1 MAPVTSSQNPYE
13 RQIENR
19 NYMSPLGFKLIL
31 SKTPKVDFLC
41 QSANIPGISM
51 GTALQPTYLKD
62 IPVPGDKVLY
72 EDLTIRFLVDE
83 NMENYLAIYKWMTG
97 LGYSESLG
105 QFEQLKKEDFR
116 TNPQINSDAD
126 PRYFEFSDATLQVL
140 SSNYKPSI
148 HVNFKDAFPIS
159 LSTLEFDA
167 SERDYNYFTAQTT
180 FKYTIFDITD
190 PDGVRIDNNPNK
202 K

>member
-1 MAPVTSSQNPYE
+1 MTSSQNPYQ
-13 RQIENR
+13 RQIDNR

-51 GTALQPTYLKD
+51 GTAVQSTYLKD

-83 NMENYLAIYKWMTG
+83 KMENYLAIYKWITG
-97 LGYSESLG
+97 LGYPESFG
-105 QFEQLKKEDFR
+105 QYKQLQKDDFR
-116 TNPQINSDAD
+116 NSTVTEAIED
-126 PRYFEFSDATLQVL
+126 PRFFEFSDATLQVL

-167 SERDYNYFTAQTT
+167 SIRDYNYFTAQTT

-190 PDGVRIDNNPNK
+190 PNGNRIDNKPK